1 VSLVLTRFLFTGD
14 LDQLF
19 TSPGFGRKFR
29 TSGNSVIIVIMKL
42 SHSRV
47 WSQIF
52 GSASPIAPFYRFT
65 IDITFTRS
73 YTKKKLWWVGGGGKV
88 NFWGFD

>member
-1 VSLVLTRFLFTGD
+1 
-14 LDQLF
+14 
-19 TSPGFGRKFR
+19 
-29 TSGNSVIIVIMKL
+29 
-42 SHSRV
+42 V

-73 YTKKKLWWVGGGGKV
+73 YTKKKLWWGGGMVPPGLAGGGGGGV
-88 NFWGFD
+88 ESAFLGF